1 MSESNLFS
9 WQSKDIA
16 SMSIFREYKIVVVSL
31 LALLIANGPPPD
43 PPLVYAVTSTRKMD
57 LNIVPKHHSYSD
69 ALCTIYRMQL
79 EAEGKLSISWL
90 AWLYHFCINTNLSS
104 VGAIV

>member
-1 MSESNLFS
+1 
-9 WQSKDIA
+9 
-16 SMSIFREYKIVVVSL
+16 MSIFREYKIVVVSL
-31 LALLIANGPPPD
+31 LALLIANGPPPA

-90 AWLYHFCINTNLSS
+90 AWLSLLYQYQSKFSRRHS
-104 VGAIV
+104 VRCLDQLAA